1 MTAFSGGRLDWN
13 GYCYEDVKRKAD
25 RLLNEVKDA
34 REAVEDMPRLER
46 ELAETYKKLKEM
58 EGEMVAELQAERQA
72 ATA

>member
-1 MTAFSGGRLDWN
+1 MDWN

-25 RLLNEVKDA
+25 RLLREIKDA
-34 REAVEDMPRLER
+34 REAAEDMPRLER

>member
-1 MTAFSGGRLDWN
+1 MDWN